1 MKFAPSWAFLVSLS
15 LLQMNV
21 GDILGEWM
29 RLSGAHLLFL
39 LVDGFILVK
48 LGFDLAIFLFGK
60 ENMHSSFL
68 FHDIV
73 GLKNLGGV

>member
-1 MKFAPSWAFLVSLS
+1 V
-15 LLQMNV
+15 
-21 GDILGEWM
+21 
-29 RLSGAHLLFL
+29 HLLEA

-60 ENMHSSFL
+60 ENLHSSCL

-73 GLKNLGGV
+73 GLKSPRRSIITYTLHQVLFIY

>member
-1 MKFAPSWAFLVSLS
+1 MDEAKWCTSWK
-15 LLQMNV
+15 
-21 GDILGEWM
+21 
-29 RLSGAHLLFL
+29 LLFL

-60 ENMHSSFL
+60 ENMHSSCL

-73 GLKNLGGV
+73 GLKTLGGV